1 VLDGL
6 RKKQAAIYVDANRA
20 TKISDNYVRITVFFG
35 LVLFLARISVVM
47 KVTLP
52 KRGLM
57 AVSFVTL
64 LCALFVLSQ
73 MPLATE

>member
-1 VLDGL
+1 
-6 RKKQAAIYVDANRA
+6 
-20 TKISDNYVRITVFFG
+20 
-35 LVLFLARISVVM
+35 M